1 MACPNCV
8 EGGFLQGEPTGS
20 INSHFQGAY
29 YAPGPLSDGSSS
41 KRAVLLLTDAY
52 GLPLKNCKLISD
64 ELAKRLECDIWVPD
78 YFAGICRSLWMLVIN
93 SILRLFAGKPLLP
106 VGGMTMPDRAGVKI
120 SLWDWIKL
128 FVTIFPSLPNI
139 LVFNRGSV
147 TDRRLHSVGS
157 NKPSISLFT
166 KHLSQFI
173 NLLKEEKKYE
183 KIGAVGYDISKLP
196 FHQVWYFFLVI
207 VMEVLVVCA
216 LVAPISWTAS

>member
-1 MACPNCV
+1 
-8 EGGFLQGEPTGS
+8 
-20 INSHFQGAY
+20 
-29 YAPGPLSDGSSS
+29 
-41 KRAVLLLTDAY
+41 
-52 GLPLKNCKLISD
+52 
-64 ELAKRLECDIWVPD
+64 
-78 YFAGICRSLWMLVIN
+78 MLVIN

-196 FHQVWYFFLVI
+196 FHQV
-207 VMEVLVVCA
+207 
-216 LVAPISWTAS
+216 